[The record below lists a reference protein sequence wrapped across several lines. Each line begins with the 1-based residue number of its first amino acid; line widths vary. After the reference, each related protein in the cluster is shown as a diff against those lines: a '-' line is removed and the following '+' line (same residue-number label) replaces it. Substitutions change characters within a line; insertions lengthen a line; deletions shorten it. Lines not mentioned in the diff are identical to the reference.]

1 MRNLTATLCLTI
13 TLLLGGTWAMKK
25 LLVPFC
31 LTLFIF
37 IGSVGMSESADWQKG
52 LTRSGEDDP
61 FQILGLYHQ
70 VDDATLKTTYRALVR
85 ENHPDKL
92 IAEGLPEEFIKM
104 ANKKLAAINNAY
116 DQICKQRGLN

>member
-1 MRNLTATLCLTI
+1 
-13 TLLLGGTWAMKK
+13 
-25 LLVPFC
+25 
-31 LTLFIF
+31 
-37 IGSVGMSESADWQKG
+37 MSESADWQKG

-85 ENHPDKL
+85 ENYLDKL
-92 IAEGLPEEFIKM
+92 IAEGLPEEFIEM
-104 ANKKLAAINNAY
+104 ANKKLAAINNVY

>member
-85 ENHPDKL
+85 ENYLDKL
-92 IAEGLPEEFIKM
+92 IAEGLPEEFIEM
-104 ANKKLAAINNAY
+104 ANKKLAAINNVY